1 MTKHPIGLLAV
12 RHGAL
17 KHFEDFL
24 KERGFSPEV
33 KESCHTVLA
42 NCHAEKRIYGG
53 GMLKEG
59 MTIFLIDS
67 QLIDKQRVVKY
78 WEINI

>member
-1 MTKHPIGLLAV
+1 MRDSTIGQLAI
-12 RHGAL
+12 RHGEI

-24 KERGFSPEV
+24 KERGFVPEAT
-33 KESCHTVLA
+33 ESCHTVLT

-53 GMLKEG
+53 GMLQNG

-67 QLIDKQRVVKY
+67 QLINKQRVVKY
-78 WEINI
+78 WEIKI